1 MSMGVLEGALT
12 YANLLA
18 LLALG
23 LTLTY
28 ITTGVPNFAHGS
40 FAVIGSYLAY
50 TLYVGLGLN
59 PYLALIPAPITG
71 GLFGIAVYLLT
82 LKPLIRKGA
91 SVDMLMMATL
101 AVDIILYGLLGAYSD
116 VISSAFK
123 RNASKFVFTN
133 ADFAVSGIPGRL
145 VVSSLLVVAT
155 LVALYILLYRTK
167 FGTALRASMENPALA
182 EAMGIDVERTRLFS
196 WFLAA
201 ALAGMVG
208 AVLPFLQET
217 VPGTGGFIIVSVFA
231 ASIVGGL
238 KNISGGLIGGYIIG
252 LSESLV
258 TFGLSD
264 VLGTGILVYGKVVS
278 LMIMIAVLL
287 LMPEGMTG
295 TKVWRR
301 LMR

>member
-1 MSMGVLEGALT
+1 MGVFEGALT

-28 ITTGVPNFAHGS
+28 ITTAVPNFAHGS

-50 TLYVGLGLN
+50 TLLVAYGVN
-59 PYLALIPAPITG
+59 PYLAVAPAFIVG
-71 GLFGIAVYLLT
+71 GLVGTAVYILT
-82 LKPLIRKGA
+82 IKPLIRKGA

-101 AVDIILYGLLGAYSD
+101 AIDIILYGILGAYSD
-116 VISSAFK
+116 YLSNAFR

-133 ADFAVSGIPGRL
+133 LDFSIGNVPGRVFVSTAL
-145 VVSSLLVVAT
+145 VIGT
-155 LVALYILLYRTK
+155 LVGLYVLLYRTK
-167 FGTALRASMENPALA
+167 FGIALRASMENPALA
-182 EAMGIDVERTRLFS
+182 EAMGIDVEMTRLFS

-238 KNISGGLIGGYIIG
+238 RNIAGGLIGGYIIG
-252 LSESLV
+252 FSESLV
-258 TFGLSD
+258 TYGLSD
-264 VLGTGILVYGKVVS
+264 VLGTGVLVYSKVVS
-278 LMIMIAVLL
+278 LMIMVAVLL
-287 LMPEGMTG
+287 LLPEGITG
-295 TKVWRR
+295 TKLWRR
-301 LMR
+301 LVG

>member
-1 MSMGVLEGALT
+1 MGVFEGALT

-28 ITTGVPNFAHGS
+28 ITTAVPNFAHGS

-50 TLYVGLGLN
+50 TLLAAYGVN
-59 PYLALIPAPITG
+59 PYLAVIPAFIVG
-71 GLFGIAVYLLT
+71 GLIGTVVYQLT
-82 LKPLIRKGA
+82 IKPLIRKGA

-101 AVDIILYGLLGAYSD
+101 AIDIILYGILGAYSD
-116 VISSAFK
+116 FLSEAFK

-133 ADFAVSGIPGRL
+133 IDFTVGSVPGRVFVSTAL
-145 VVSSLLVVAT
+145 VIGT
-155 LVALYILLYRTK
+155 LIGLYVLLYKTK
-167 FGTALRASMENPALA
+167 FGIALRASMENPALA
-182 EAMGIDVERTRLFS
+182 EAMGIDVEKTRLFS

-238 KNISGGLIGGYIIG
+238 RNIAGGLIGGYIIG
-252 LSESLV
+252 FSESMV
-258 TFGLSD
+258 TYGLSD
-264 VLGTGILVYGKVVS
+264 VLGTGVLVYGKVVS
-278 LMIMIAVLL
+278 LLIMVAVLL
-287 LMPEGMTG
+287 LMPEGVTG
-295 TKVWRR
+295 TKLWRR
-301 LMR
+301 LVG

>member
-1 MSMGVLEGALT
+1 MGVIDGAIT

-28 ITTGVPNFAHGS
+28 ITTAVPNFAHGS

-50 TLYVGLGLN
+50 TLLVAWGIN
-59 PYLALIPAPITG
+59 PYLAVVPTFIIG
-71 GLFGIAVYLLT
+71 GLFGTVVYLLT
-82 LKPLIRKGA
+82 IRPLIRKGA

-101 AVDIILYGLLGAYSD
+101 AVDIILYGFLGAYSD
-116 VISSAFK
+116 YLSDVFK

-133 ADFAVSGIPGRL
+133 IDFTIGNVPGRL
-145 VVSSLLVVAT
+145 VVSTLLVLGT
-155 LVALYILLYRTK
+155 LLGLYILLYKTK
-167 FGTALRASMENPALA
+167 FGIALRASMENPALA
-182 EAMGIDVERTRLFS
+182 EAMGIDVEMTRLFS

-201 ALAGMVG
+201 AVAGMVG

-238 KNISGGLIGGYIIG
+238 RNIAGGLIGGYIIG

-258 TFGLSD
+258 TYGLSD
-264 VLGTGILVYGKVVS
+264 VLGTGVLVYSKVVS
-278 LMIMIAVLL
+278 LLIMVAVLL
-287 LMPEGMTG
+287 LLPEGITG
-295 TKVWRR
+295 TKLWRR
-301 LMR
+301 LVG

>member
-1 MSMGVLEGALT
+1 MGVIDGAIT

-28 ITTGVPNFAHGS
+28 ITTAVPNFAHGS

-50 TLYVGLGLN
+50 TLLVAWGIN
-59 PYLALIPAPITG
+59 PYIAVVPAFIIG
-71 GLFGIAVYLLT
+71 GLFGTAVYLLT
-82 LKPLIRKGA
+82 IRPLIKKGA

-101 AVDIILYGLLGAYSD
+101 AIDIILYGSLGAYSD
-116 VISSAFK
+116 YLSGLFK

-133 ADFAVSGIPGRL
+133 IDFTIGNVPGRL
-145 VVSSLLVVAT
+145 VMSTLLVLGT
-155 LVALYILLYRTK
+155 LLGLYILLYKTK
-167 FGTALRASMENPALA
+167 FGIALRASMENPALA
-182 EAMGIDVERTRLFS
+182 EAMGIDVEMTRLFS

-201 ALAGMVG
+201 AVAGMVG

-238 KNISGGLIGGYIIG
+238 RNIAGGLIGGYIIG

-258 TFGLSD
+258 TYGLSD
-264 VLGTGILVYGKVVS
+264 VLGTGVLVYSKVVS
-278 LMIMIAVLL
+278 LLIMVVVLL
-287 LMPEGMTG
+287 VLPEGITG
-295 TKVWRR
+295 TKLWRR
-301 LMR
+301 LMG

>member
-1 MSMGVLEGALT
+1 MGVLEGALT

-28 ITTGVPNFAHGS
+28 ITTAVPNFAHGS

-50 TLYVGLGLN
+50 TLLVVYGIS
-59 PYLALIPAPITG
+59 PYLAIVPAFIIG
-71 GLFGIAVYLLT
+71 GLVGTAVYMLT
-82 LKPLIRKGA
+82 IKPLIRRGA

-101 AVDIILYGLLGAYSD
+101 AIDIILYGFLGAYSD
-116 VISSAFK
+116 SLSKELK

-133 ADFAVSGIPGRL
+133 IDFTIGNLQGRL
-145 VVSSLLVVAT
+145 LISTALVLGT
-155 LVALYILLYRTK
+155 LIGLYVLLYKTK
-167 FGTALRASMENPALA
+167 FGIALRASMENPALA
-182 EAMGIDVERTRLFS
+182 EAMGIDVETTRLFS

-201 ALAGMVG
+201 AVAGMVG

-238 KNISGGLIGGYIIG
+238 RNIAGGLIGGYIIG
-252 LSESLV
+252 FSESLV
-258 TFGLSD
+258 TYGLSNIA
-264 VLGTGILVYGKVVS
+264 GTGVLVYSKVVS
-278 LMIMIAVLL
+278 LLIMVAVLL
-287 LMPEGMTG
+287 LLPEGITG
-295 TKVWRR
+295 TKLWRR
-301 LMR
+301 LVG

>member
-1 MSMGVLEGALT
+1 MGVIDGAIT

-28 ITTGVPNFAHGS
+28 ITTAVPNFAHGS

-50 TLYVGLGLN
+50 TLLVAWGIN
-59 PYLALIPAPITG
+59 PYLAVVPAFIIG
-71 GLFGIAVYLLT
+71 GIFGTVVYLLT
-82 LKPLIRKGA
+82 IRPLIRKGA
-91 SVDMLMMATL
+91 SIDMLMMATL
-101 AVDIILYGLLGAYSD
+101 AVDIILYGFLGAYSD
-116 VISSAFK
+116 YLSDVFK

-133 ADFAVSGIPGRL
+133 IDFTIGGVPGRL
-145 VVSSLLVVAT
+145 VVSTLLVFGT
-155 LVALYILLYRTK
+155 LLGLYVLLYKTK
-167 FGTALRASMENPALA
+167 FGIALRASMENPALA
-182 EAMGIDVERTRLFS
+182 EAMGIDVEMTRLFS

-201 ALAGMVG
+201 AVAGMVG

-238 KNISGGLIGGYIIG
+238 TNIAGGLIGGYIIG

-258 TFGLSD
+258 TYGLSD
-264 VLGTGILVYGKVVS
+264 VLGTGVLVYSKVVS
-278 LMIMIAVLL
+278 LLIMVAVLL
-287 LMPEGMTG
+287 LLPEGITG
-295 TKVWRR
+295 TKLWRR
-301 LMR
+301 LVG